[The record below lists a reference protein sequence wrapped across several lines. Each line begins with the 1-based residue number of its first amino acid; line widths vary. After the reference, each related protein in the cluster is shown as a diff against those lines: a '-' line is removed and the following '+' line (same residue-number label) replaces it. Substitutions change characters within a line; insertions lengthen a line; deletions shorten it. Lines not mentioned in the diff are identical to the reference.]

1 MTVTYSGDSITYSDL
16 STQSSAQV
24 GFKNRI
30 INGGFTYNQRVQVS
44 GVALTAGV
52 YGHDRF
58 KAGAGGCT
66 YTFVQGLE
74 GVNTTVTITAGTLV
88 QIIEGCNVVDSG
100 TYVLSWTGT
109 AQGRLNGGTYGTSGT
124 VTVTGWVPGTNLPVE
139 FGLGTVG
146 SVQLERGGKA
156 TSFDY
161 RDHGGELRLCQ
172 HYTYAP
178 AGGSNW
184 IAYTY
189 AGGAGAQFSIPFPV
203 PMRTTP
209 TYTLVGVGAS
219 FYSQVNNPVVSAV
232 IFIPSG
238 STSSQAVVDF
248 QIAANASN
256 FCGRAA
262 FGATQYP
269 IFSAEL

>member
-66 YTFVQGLE
+66 YTFVQGLA

-88 QIIEGCNVVDSG
+88 QIIEGCNVVDSD

-124 VTVTGWVPGTNLPVE
+124 VTVTGWVPGTDLPVE

-172 HYTYAP
+172 RYYEQSASIS
-178 AGGSNW
+178 GLRGLS
-184 IAYTY
+184 IATGDYKGVWPFVVPKRAVPTITDGV
-189 AGGAGAQFSIPFPV
+189 ATATTVASQF
-203 PMRTTP
+203 
-209 TYTLVGVGAS
+209 GVS
-219 FYSQVNNPVVSAV
+219 FA
-232 IFIPSG
+232 
-238 STSSQAVVDF
+238 
-248 QIAANASN
+248 
-256 FCGRAA
+256 RATVWEL
-262 FGATQYP
+262 GATAKAT
-269 IFSAEL
+269 AEL